1 MISFMCGILKNGTN
15 DLISKTEIELQ
26 MQKTNL
32 QLPGGK
38 ESGMD
43 KLGDWD

>member
-1 MISFMCGILKNGTN
+1 MS
-15 DLISKTEIELQ
+15 Q

-38 ESGMD
+38 AVGERETGRFRLTYTRYYTYKID
-43 KLGDWD
+43 NK